1 MVKWTSETA
10 LAELDRYL
18 GEIHALRG
26 GDHTNPDH
34 TRWLIGLMKFLP
46 EVFTTDSIYCHN
58 MNQIRWLYY
67 GTMAVHVKEVFAPG
81 STEARYNRP
90 AYDRALNAAEGILL
104 AAQDELAKSGLE
116 DTTTSEADPVGN
128 APPARK
134 VFVVHGHD
142 TEMKETV
149 ARFLERIEFEAVIL
163 NEQANAGDTII
174 EKFERN
180 SNVGYAVVLLSGDDV
195 GAPVGTQDDLKSR
208 ARQNVILELGY
219 FIGRLGR
226 SHVCPLVKGSL
237 EIPSD
242 FHGVVYDPFDGESW
256 KIHLVRELRHLGF
269 ELDTNKVF

>member
-1 MVKWTSETA
+1 MAKWTSETA

-18 GEIHALRG
+18 GEIHVLRG

-46 EVFTTDSIYCHN
+46 EVFTRDSIYCHN
-58 MNQIRWLYY
+58 MNQIRWQYY
-67 GTMAVHVKEVFAPG
+67 GTMAVHVNEVFDPG

-104 AAQDELAKSGLE
+104 AAHDELGKSGLE
-116 DTTTSEADPVGN
+116 DATTSEPDPIDN

-163 NEQANAGDTII
+163 HEQASAGDTII

-180 SNVGYAVVLLSGDDV
+180 SDVGYAVVLLSGDDV
-195 GAPVGTQDDLKSR
+195 GAPVGNKAELKSR

-237 EIPSD
+237 DIPSD
-242 FHGVVYDPFDGESW
+242 FHGVVYVPFEGESW

>member
-1 MVKWTSETA
+1 MAKWTSETA
-10 LAELDRYL
+10 LAELDRYI
-18 GEIHALRG
+18 GEMRSLRG

-46 EVFTTDSIYCHN
+46 EVFPGDSIYCHN
-58 MNQIRWLYY
+58 MKRVRWQYY
-67 GTMAVHVKEVFAPG
+67 GAMAVHADELFNPG
-81 STEARYNRP
+81 STEVRYNRP

-104 AAQDELAKSGLE
+104 AARDELAKSGLE
-116 DTTTSEADPVGN
+116 DSTSLEPEATEI
-128 APPARK
+128 ALSARK

-163 NEQANAGDTII
+163 HEQANAGDTTI

-180 SNVGYAVVLLSGDDV
+180 SDVGYAVVLLSGDDV
-195 GAPVGTQDDLKSR
+195 GAPVGSQDELKLR

-226 SHVCPLVKGSL
+226 SHVCPLVKGAL

-242 FHGVVYDPFDGESW
+242 FHGVVYVPFDGESW
-256 KIHLVRELRHLGF
+256 KLHLVRELRHLGF